1 MRSRNPDQ
9 NIRGNRHRVRRAA
22 VITAALLAAS
32 ATAAGPALAGTALAA
47 PVSPSWHIMKQ
58 VRNGPFGGFTAVTAV
73 GQNGGWA
80 FNQGSAPTAW
90 RRNGSTWTQVKFP
103 GKPNEVVVAAGAT
116 SPTDVWAF
124 TAGGAQSRALRWNGR
139 TWTVQRS
146 FSRQIGGAVVIS
158 PSDVWVF
165 GQPYFPGAGLGAWH
179 YDGRTWAELASG
191 RGLQGG
197 SAVSAND
204 IWAVDG
210 VDVAH
215 WNGSTWS
222 RTSVAHLLPAKQ
234 QLNNPMLTGIFALS
248 RDSVYAI
255 GNGDLQD
262 EGGPMVLLHWDG
274 HQWRKVAQ
282 GNYGFGVQP
291 LAQASSDGHGGLWI
305 PMPGVDGQKSYL
317 LRYSVSSSGG
327 HLTQATLPDG
337 GSRLSVDAVA
347 LIPGTTSLLGGGDTH
362 AADDPGTDVVAVIL
376 QYGR

>member
-22 VITAALLAAS
+22 VITAALLAAP
-32 ATAAGPALAGTALAA
+32 ATAADPALAGTALAA

-58 VRNGPFGGFTAVTAV
+58 VHNGPFGGFAAVTAV

-90 RRNGSTWTQVKFP
+90 QRNGSTWTQVKFP

-124 TAGGAQSRALRWNGR
+124 TTGGAQSRALRWNGR

-215 WNGSTWS
+215 WNG
-222 RTSVAHLLPAKQ
+222 
-234 QLNNPMLTGIFALS
+234 
-248 RDSVYAI
+248 
-255 GNGDLQD
+255 
-262 EGGPMVLLHWDG
+262 
-274 HQWRKVAQ
+274 
-282 GNYGFGVQP
+282 
-291 LAQASSDGHGGLWI
+291 
-305 PMPGVDGQKSYL
+305 
-317 LRYSVSSSGG
+317 
-327 HLTQATLPDG
+327 
-337 GSRLSVDAVA
+337 
-347 LIPGTTSLLGGGDTH
+347 
-362 AADDPGTDVVAVIL
+362 
-376 QYGR
+376 